1 MTVAMYILKLT
12 MASFDQHRQDCIR
25 FLGADHAEVHRWLDE
40 CFKDLGPLHRKM
52 RHHREGIQ
60 EAVSIFGDGAK
71 DAASIHILRDCRH
84 IPTSRDYKVGLVDP
98 LGLKQSWSTAAYIRY
113 SDKEFEDLVREH
125 LKPSALLLW
134 AFLRWDD
141 AATFLSTATTLEEE
155 DIVALEPAWNKAR
168 AHLDMSTHSPTIDM
182 AFLPLASSPEAETEA
197 GSYLRDVFKVS
208 NANNP
213 NPDGHGAEVGYIS
226 SESLG
231 DPFIY
236 IDYELLEDLKPEL
249 SGSSAL
255 EVAAFALPKRVTAP
269 MVAVGD
275 GSMQNV
281 TFISRQK
288 TITVSNVR
296 LKQTDEGTEVSYIV
310 SAASSGIVASKYGE
324 KYILRNGVH
333 RAHLL
338 AQLGIKQIPCIMIEE
353 ANMVPLL
360 SSPYPT
366 FTPNVLLQPRAP
378 MMSDFLKPEL
388 CLQVPLRRTN
398 RLIRISADA
407 TNIPVE

>member
-1 MTVAMYILKLT
+1 
-12 MASFDQHRQDCIR
+12 
-25 FLGADHAEVHRWLDE
+25 
-40 CFKDLGPLHRKM
+40 
-52 RHHREGIQ
+52 
-60 EAVSIFGDGAK
+60 
-71 DAASIHILRDCRH
+71 
-84 IPTSRDYKVGLVDP
+84 
-98 LGLKQSWSTAAYIRY
+98 
-113 SDKEFEDLVREH
+113 
-125 LKPSALLLW
+125 
-134 AFLRWDD
+134 
-141 AATFLSTATTLEEE
+141 
-155 DIVALEPAWNKAR
+155 
-168 AHLDMSTHSPTIDM
+168 
-182 AFLPLASSPEAETEA
+182 
-197 GSYLRDVFKVS
+197 
-208 NANNP
+208 
-213 NPDGHGAEVGYIS
+213 
-226 SESLG
+226 
-231 DPFIY
+231 
-236 IDYELLEDLKPEL
+236 
-249 SGSSAL
+249 
-255 EVAAFALPKRVTAP
+255 